1 MSRIGKRPVH
11 IPDKVKVDLTGSL
24 IKVTG
29 PKGTLEQ
36 AIHPDMTV
44 TINGAELSVT
54 RPTDLKKHRALHGL
68 TRALIQNMA
77 LGVSQG
83 FTRQLQIVG
92 VGFRAE
98 MKGKAVVLYLGFSH
112 PTVVVPPAGVNIS
125 VDAKENK
132 ITVEGIN
139 KELVGQMAAKI
150 RSLRPPEPYKGKG
163 VRYVGEQ
170 VRQKAGK
177 TAG

>member
-11 IPDKVKVDLTGSL
+11 VPDKVKVDLAGSV

-29 PKGTLEQ
+29 PKGALEHT
-36 AIHPDMTV
+36 IHPDMTV
-44 TINGAELSVT
+44 TIKGSEVAVT
-54 RPTDLKKHRALHGL
+54 RPSDLKKHRALHGL
-68 TRALIQNMA
+68 TRALIQNMTV
-77 LGVSQG
+77 GVSKG
-83 FTRQLQIVG
+83 FNRQLQIVG

-98 MKGKAVVLYLGFSH
+98 VRGKALILYLGFSH
-112 PTVVVPPAGVNIS
+112 PTVVVPPAGVNVS

-132 ITVEGIN
+132 ITVEGID
-139 KELVGQMAAKI
+139 KELVGQTAAKI

-163 VRYVGEQ
+163 VRYVDEQ

>member
-11 IPDKVKVDLTGSL
+11 IPDKVKIDLTGSL

-44 TINGAELSVT
+44 TINGAELLVA

-83 FTRQLQIVG
+83 FSRQLQIIG

-98 MKGKAVVLYLGFSH
+98 MKGKALVLYLGFSH

-132 ITVEGIN
+132 VTVEGIN
-139 KELVGQMAAKI
+139 KELVGQLAAKI

>member
-11 IPDKVKVDLTGSL
+11 LPDKVKVDLHGSQ

-29 PKGTLEQ
+29 PKGTLEH

-44 TINGAELSVT
+44 TINGAEISVA
-54 RPTDLKKHRALHGL
+54 RPSDLKKHRALHGL
-68 TRALIQNMA
+68 TRAIIQNMA

-83 FTRQLQIVG
+83 FSRQLQIVG

-98 MKGKAVVLYLGFSH
+98 MKGKALVLYLGFSH
-112 PTVVVPPAGVNIS
+112 PTIMVPPAGVNVA

-132 ITVEGIN
+132 ITVEGID

>member
-1 MSRIGKRPVH
+1 MSRIGKQPVH
-11 IPDKVKVDLTGSL
+11 IPDKVTVDLAGSL

-29 PKGTLEQ
+29 PKGTLEHS
-36 AIHPDMTV
+36 IHPDMTV
-44 TINGAELSVT
+44 TVKGAEITVA
-54 RPTDLKKHRALHGL
+54 RPSDLKKHRALHGL
-68 TRALIQNMA
+68 TRALIHNMA
-77 LGVSQG
+77 VGVSQG
-83 FTRQLQIVG
+83 FSRQLQIVG

-98 MKGKAVVLYLGFSH
+98 VKGKTVVLYLGFSH
-112 PTVVVPPAGVNIS
+112 PTVVRPPTGVHVS

-132 ITVEGIN
+132 ITIEGVD
-139 KELVGQMAAKI
+139 KELVGQTAAKI

>member
-1 MSRIGKRPVH
+1 MSRIGKKPVH
-11 IPDKVKVDLTGSL
+11 VPDKVKVNLTGSL
-24 IKVTG
+24 IKLTG
-29 PKGTLEQ
+29 PKGTLEHT
-36 AIHPDMTV
+36 IHPDMTV
-44 TINGAELSVT
+44 TIKGAELTVA
-54 RPTDLKKHRALHGL
+54 RPSDLKKHRALHGL

-83 FTRQLQIVG
+83 FSRQLQIVG

-98 MKGKAVVLYLGFSH
+98 VKGKALILYLGFSH
-112 PTVVVPPAGVNIS
+112 PTIVLPPAGVS
-125 VDAKENK
+125 VSVEPKENK
-132 ITVEGIN
+132 ITIEGID
-139 KELVGQMAAKI
+139 KELVGQTAAKI

-170 VRQKAGK
+170 VRHKAGK

>member
-11 IPDKVKVDLTGSL
+11 VPDKVKVDLAGSL

-29 PKGTLEQ
+29 PKGTLERT
-36 AIHPDMTV
+36 IHPDMTV
-44 TINGAELSVT
+44 TIKGAEVT
-54 RPTDLKKHRALHGL
+54 VARPSDLKKHRALHGL

-77 LGVSQG
+77 MGVSQG
-83 FTRQLQIVG
+83 FSRQLQIVG

-98 MKGKAVVLYLGFSH
+98 VKGKTLVLYLGFSH
-112 PTVVVPPAGVNIS
+112 PTVVRPPAGINVS

-132 ITVEGIN
+132 ITIEGID
-139 KELVGQMAAKI
+139 KELVGQTAAKI

>member
-1 MSRIGKRPVH
+1 VH
-11 IPDKVKVDLTGSL
+11 IPDKVKIDLTGSL

-44 TINGAELSVT
+44 TINGAELLVA

-83 FTRQLQIVG
+83 FSRQLQIIG

-98 MKGKAVVLYLGFSH
+98 MKGKALVLYLGFSH

-132 ITVEGIN
+132 VTVEGIN
-139 KELVGQMAAKI
+139 KELVGQLAAKI

>member
-11 IPDKVKVDLTGSL
+11 VPDKVKVDLAGSV

-29 PKGTLEQ
+29 PKGTLEHN
-36 AIHPDMTV
+36 IHPDMTV
-44 TINGAELSVT
+44 TIKGSEVSVT
-54 RPTDLKKHRALHGL
+54 RPSDLKKHRALHGL
-68 TRALIQNMA
+68 TRAIIQNMT
-77 LGVSQG
+77 LGVSKG

-92 VGFRAE
+92 VGFRSE
-98 MKGKAVVLYLGFSH
+98 LKGKALVLYLGFSH
-112 PTVVVPPAGVNIS
+112 PTVILPPTGVNIS

-132 ITVEGIN
+132 ITVEGID
-139 KELVGQMAAKI
+139 KELVGQTAAKI

-163 VRYVGEQ
+163 VRYVDEQ

>member
-1 MSRIGKRPVH
+1 MSRIGKMPVH
-11 IPDKVKVDLTGSL
+11 IPDKVKVDLAGSQ
-24 IKVTG
+24 IKITG
-29 PKGTLEQ
+29 PKGTLEM

-44 TINGAELSVT
+44 TMNGAELVVA
-54 RPTDLKKHRALHGL
+54 RPSDLKKHRALHGL
-68 TRALIQNMA
+68 TRALIHNMA

-98 MKGKAVVLYLGFSH
+98 MKGRALILYLGFSH
-112 PTVVVPPAGVNIS
+112 PTVMVPPVGVNVS

-139 KELVGQMAAKI
+139 KELVGHMAAKI
-150 RSLRPPEPYKGKG
+150 RALRPPEPYKGKG

>member
-1 MSRIGKRPVH
+1 MSRIGKKPVH
-11 IPDKVKVDLTGSL
+11 VPDKVKVDLTGSL

-29 PKGTLEQ
+29 PKGTLEH

-44 TINGAELSVT
+44 SIQGTEVLVT
-54 RPTDLKKHRALHGL
+54 RPSDLKKHRALHGL

-77 LGVSQG
+77 VGVSQG

-98 MKGKAVVLYLGFSH
+98 VKGKALVLYLGFSH
-112 PTVVVPPAGVNIS
+112 PTVVVPPAGVNVS
-125 VDAKENK
+125 VDPKENK
-132 ITVEGIN
+132 ITVEGIS
-139 KELVGQMAAKI
+139 KELVGHTAAKI